1 MIEPKQIIAGLS
13 YSWTKKLP
21 LYKASDG
28 WTLAYTIVSQN
39 AQYDLTVVA
48 SGDDFDVTI
57 LKADSAKFEAGSFKL
72 IGYVDDGTDRIQVF
86 CNDLVIVPDF
96 TKAGDFRSYA
106 AQTLEAI
113 EAMLLKSASKDQQSI
128 TVDGQSLARRTVAD
142 LLTLRDRFQREVR
155 LEKKAADIAAGIG
168 KPGRV
173 QLRFK

>member
-1 MIEPKQIIAGLS
+1 MKEPKQITAGLS

-21 LYKASDG
+21 LYLASAG
-28 WTLAYTIVSQN
+28 WTLGYSIVSQN
-39 AQYDLTVVA
+39 AQYDVTVVA
-48 SGDDFDVTI
+48 NGDDFDVSI
-57 LKADSAKFEAGSFKL
+57 LKADSAKFEAGMFKL

-96 TKAGDFRSYA
+96 TKASDRRSYA
-106 AQTLEAI
+106 AKTLEAI
-113 EAMLLKSASKDQQSI
+113 EAMLLKSASKDQQAVM
-128 TVDGQSLARRTVAD
+128 VDGQSLTRRTVAD

-155 LEKKAADIAAGIG
+155 AEKRAADIAAGIG